1 MLHYRMLP
9 TLALVQESPDW
20 PTLATLLPQVRWTPE
35 RHGVLLA
42 VAPKAHTISLDSWQA
57 NSDDEGNLRTPRGG
71 WRPESLAHYSEGVL
85 LRFGSVTVLAP
96 QTMQTWK
103 PLLPPKDTTGAG
115 IPGMSALLASEA
127 PVLALLTTCDPGQWR
142 KATSK
147 QGLRYSDLRPPQH
160 ALFAALVPKP
170 LAYSVQE
177 PSNPLPGKDV
187 PVTAEQLQGVGIRV
201 KLIGGVQ
208 GTLLDGTGSFSI
220 IFHRQAGISADSAPT
235 IHAQEATDSNQSLEE
250 FFKEHNSNSVTAE
263 VPNRLKSLPPE
274 LSRLTALVSLEGSA
288 LTIATLV
295 GRIAQTTGK
304 PLRVDKR
311 LGVHA
316 VFVRGRRAAAGELL
330 QALCL
335 GATASVRELA
345 GSYLL
350 APDSVPLQAGRAH
363 LEDAHLLRR
372 LQDSSSEA
380 ELNRRIAALQPTE
393 LLAFDDNDPAA
404 LPPALRQKA
413 VQFQQRN
420 QSERGVEVSVSELP
434 PALQGVVARTI
445 DELAQL
451 SATPEYQK
459 EKLDLRMDTQR
470 VMVSCSPWW
479 SLVIPGVGEA
489 NENPLTPL
497 PNWAPEP
504 TLELLSLAGHALLV
518 RLSRTEDVEPAVQA
532 ARAAGATALWV
543 EGSPAILEAAARQR
557 LLPIF
562 GVVSVL
568 RGSEGKTDRN
578 ARGETSVQYALRRG
592 VKEPGLLWLELGDA
606 GNVQGAR
613 QRVTEAAQVP
623 GLAGL
628 VLRDVLPPGY
638 GQASDPERGRYVY
651 GALGELGYSLTNR
664 LAFLRE
670 QGCDPADIHLE
681 PLSLMGEE
689 LTPLVPYSEEL
700 AETWRQW
707 RVKRG
712 AAFAQ
717 GIRQAVSVTAPTL
730 PVFLERARLWQEQ
743 GWRYQL
749 TPWFVEWRAGKPLPD
764 LPRREP
770 STSQAPPP
778 PSWRLLGLE
787 LAHNARL
794 RRSTRPAADLLD
806 LSSLALSNLLT
817 LLQEKPD

>member
-1 MLHYRMLP
+1 MLP
-9 TLALVQESPDW
+9 TFALVQESPDW
-20 PTLATLLPQVRWTPE
+20 PTLATLFPQVRWTPE

-42 VAPKAHTISLDSWQA
+42 VAPEKHLISLDSWQA
-57 NSDDEGNLRTPRGG
+57 NSDDQGNLRAPREG
-71 WRPESLAHYSEGVL
+71 WRPESLATYTEGRL
-85 LRFGSVTVLAP
+85 RRFGSVTVLAP
-96 QTMQTWK
+96 QTMNTWK
-103 PLLPPKDTTGAG
+103 PLLPPKDTTGAV

-127 PVLALLTTCDPGQWR
+127 PVLALLATCDPEQWR
-142 KATSK
+142 RATSK
-147 QGLRYSDLRPPQH
+147 QGLRRSDLRRPQY
-160 ALFAALVPKP
+160 ALFEALVPKP

-177 PSNPLPGKDV
+177 PGNPLPGKEM
-187 PVTAEQLQGVGIRV
+187 PLTAEQQQGVGIRV
-201 KLIGGVQ
+201 KLLGNVRGKLLEGGR
-208 GTLLDGTGSFSI
+208 SFPI
-220 IFHRQAGISADSAPT
+220 VFHRRADSSTDVAPT
-235 IHAQEATDSNQSLEE
+235 IHAQEASDSNQSLEE
-250 FFKEHNSNSVTAE
+250 FFRENNSHSVTAE

-274 LSRLTALVSLEGSA
+274 LSRLTAPVSLEGSA
-288 LTIATLV
+288 LTVATLV
-295 GRIAQTTGK
+295 ARIAQATGK

-311 LGVHA
+311 LGEHA

-330 QALCL
+330 QSLCF
-335 GATASVRELA
+335 GATASVRDLA
-345 GSYLL
+345 GNYIL

-393 LLAFDDNDPAA
+393 LLEFDDNDPAA

-413 VQFQQRN
+413 VQAQQRN
-420 QSERGVEVSVSELP
+420 LSEQGVEVSLSELP
-434 PALQGVVARTI
+434 LVLQGVVVKAI
-445 DELAQL
+445 DELARL
-451 SATPEYQK
+451 SETPEYQK
-459 EKLDLRMDTQR
+459 EKLDLRMDNQR

-497 PNWAPEP
+497 HNWTPEP
-504 TLELLSLAGHALLV
+504 TLEPLALAGHALFV
-518 RLSRTEDVEPAVQA
+518 RLSRTEDVEPVVQA
-532 ARAAGATALWV
+532 ARATGATALWV
-543 EGSPAILEAAARQR
+543 EGSPAILEAAARPR

-592 VKEPGLLWLELGDA
+592 VKEPGLPWLDLGDV

-651 GALGELGYSLTNR
+651 GALGELGYSLANR
-664 LAFLRE
+664 QAFLRE
-670 QGCDPADIHLE
+670 QGCDPSDIHLE

-717 GIRQAVSVTAPTL
+717 GIRQVVSVAAPTL
-730 PVFLERARLWQEQ
+730 PVFLERAHLWQEQ
-743 GWRYQL
+743 GWHYQL
-749 TPWFVEWRAGKPLPD
+749 TPWFVEWRAGKHLPD
-764 LPRREP
+764 
-770 STSQAPPP
+770 A
-778 PSWRLLGLE
+778 
-787 LAHNARL
+787 
-794 RRSTRPAADLLD
+794 
-806 LSSLALSNLLT
+806 
-817 LLQEKPD
+817 